1 MLIKQ
6 QTDTQTVFRLQM
18 NETTENFWLA
28 LTEPVLEPAPI
39 FFRLYYNERG
49 EPVSY
54 SMDDRPGNY
63 IEIDAE
69 TYQRSSS
76 NVRVVNGKIVP
87 VVYKR
92 PTSKLTPD
100 PVGTPCSIENVSVVV
115 AEDQPHIKW
124 SLKSN
129 ESN

>member
-1 MLIKQ
+1 MLTKQ
-6 QTDTQTVFRLQM
+6 QTDTQTVFHLKM
-18 NETTENFWLA
+18 NETTENFWRALA
-28 LTEPVLEPAPI
+28 EPALEPAPI

-54 SMDDRPGNY
+54 SMDDLPGNY

-69 TYQRSSS
+69 TYQRSRS
-76 NVRVVNGKIVP
+76 NVRVVDGKLVP

-92 PTSKLTPD
+92 PTNKLTPSTA
-100 PVGTPCSIENVSVVV
+100 GTPCSVENVSVVV
-115 AEDQPHIKW
+115 AEDQPHTKW

>member
-1 MLIKQ
+1 
-6 QTDTQTVFRLQM
+6 M

-28 LTEPVLEPAPI
+28 LAEPMPEPAPI
-39 FFRLYYNERG
+39 FFRLYYNECG

-54 SMDDRPGNY
+54 SMEDLPGNY

-69 TYQRSSS
+69 TYQCSRF
-76 NVRVVNGKIVP
+76 NVRVVDGKIIP

-92 PTSKLTPD
+92 PTSKLTP
-100 PVGTPCSIENVSVVV
+100 GTAGTACSPNNVSVVV
-115 AEDQPHIKW
+115 AQDQPHIKW

>member
-1 MLIKQ
+1 
-6 QTDTQTVFRLQM
+6 M
-18 NETTENFWLA
+18 NKTTENFWLA
-28 LTEPVLEPAPI
+28 LAEPVPDPVPV

-54 SMDDRPGNY
+54 SMDDLPGNY

-69 TYQRSSS
+69 TYQRSRS
-76 NVRVVNGKIVP
+76 NVRVVDGKIVP
-87 VVYKR
+87 VIHKR
-92 PTSKLTPD
+92 PTSKLKPGATGTTCAPD
-100 PVGTPCSIENVSVVV
+100 NVSVVV

>member
-1 MLIKQ
+1 
-6 QTDTQTVFRLQM
+6 M

-28 LTEPVLEPAPI
+28 LAEPVLEPAPI

-54 SMDDRPGNY
+54 SMDDLPGNY

-69 TYQRSSS
+69 TYHRSSV
-76 NVRVVNGKIVP
+76 NVRVVDGKLVP

-92 PTSKLTPD
+92 PTSKLKP
-100 PVGTPCSIENVSVVV
+100 GTAGTACSTENVSVVV
-115 AEDQPHIKW
+115 PESQPHIKW

>member
-1 MLIKQ
+1 MLTKQ
-6 QTDTQTVFRLQM
+6 QTDTQTVFRLPM

-28 LTEPVLEPAPI
+28 LTEPALTPAPI

-54 SMDDRPGNY
+54 SMDDLPGNY

-69 TYQRSSS
+69 TYQRSRF
-76 NVRVVNGKIVP
+76 NVRVVNGKLVP

-92 PTSKLTPD
+92 PTSKLKPD
-100 PVGTPCSIENVSVVV
+100 ATGTPCSIENVSVVV

>member
-1 MLIKQ
+1 MLTKQ
-6 QTDTQTVFRLQM
+6 QTDTQTVSRLQM

-28 LTEPVLEPAPI
+28 LAETSPESAPI

-54 SMDDRPGNY
+54 SMDDLPGNY

-69 TYQRSSS
+69 TYQRSSQR
-76 NVRVVNGKIVP
+76 VRVIDGKLVHILP
-87 VVYKR
+87 KKS
-92 PTSKLTPD
+92 TSKLMP
-100 PVGTPCSIENVSVVV
+100 GTTGTACSIENVSVVV
-115 AEDQPHIKW
+115 AEDQPHTKW

>member
-1 MLIKQ
+1 MEDL
-6 QTDTQTVFRLQM
+6 
-18 NETTENFWLA
+18 
-28 LTEPVLEPAPI
+28 
-39 FFRLYYNERG
+39 
-49 EPVSY
+49 
-54 SMDDRPGNY
+54 PGNY

-69 TYQRSSS
+69 TYQRSRS
-76 NVRVVNGKIVP
+76 NVRVVDGKLVP

-92 PTSKLTPD
+92 PVSKLKPSTA
-100 PVGTPCSIENVSVVV
+100 GTACLPNNVSVVV

>member
-1 MLIKQ
+1 MLTKQ

-28 LTEPVLEPAPI
+28 LTEPVPEPAPI

-54 SMDDRPGNY
+54 SMEDMPGNY

-69 TYQRSSS
+69 TYQRSRS
-76 NVRVVNGKIVP
+76 NVRVVDGKLVP

-92 PTSKLTPD
+92 PVSKLKPSTA
-100 PVGTPCSIENVSVVV
+100 GTSCSIENVSVVV
-115 AEDQPHIKW
+115 AENQPHIKW

>member
-1 MLIKQ
+1 MLTKQ

-28 LTEPVLEPAPI
+28 LAEPVPDPVPI

-54 SMDDRPGNY
+54 SMDDLPGNY

-69 TYQRSSS
+69 TYQRSGS
-76 NVRVVNGKIVP
+76 NVRVVDGKLVP

-92 PTSKLTPD
+92 PVSKLKPSTT
-100 PVGTPCSIENVSVVV
+100 GTPCCVENVSVVV

>member
-1 MLIKQ
+1 MLTKQ
-6 QTDTQTVFRLQM
+6 QTDTQTVFRLPM

-28 LTEPVLEPAPI
+28 LTEPVPEPVPI

-69 TYQRSSS
+69 TYQRSRF
-76 NVRVVNGKIVP
+76 NVRVVDGKLVP

-92 PTSKLTPD
+92 PTSKLTPSIA
-100 PVGTPCSIENVSVVV
+100 GTPCSVENVSVVV

>member
-1 MLIKQ
+1 MLTKQ
-6 QTDTQTVFRLQM
+6 QTDTQTVFLLQM

-28 LTEPVLEPAPI
+28 LTEPVPEPAPI

-69 TYQRSSS
+69 TYQLSRF
-76 NVRVVNGKIVP
+76 NVRVVDGKLVP

-92 PTSKLTPD
+92 PVSKLKPSTA
-100 PVGTPCSIENVSVVV
+100 GTSCSIENVSVVV
-115 AEDQPHIKW
+115 AENQPHIKW

>member
-1 MLIKQ
+1 MLIKA
-6 QTDTQTVFRLQM
+6 QTDTQTVFRPQM

-28 LTEPVLEPAPI
+28 LTEPVPEPVPI

-54 SMDDRPGNY
+54 SMDDLPGNY

-69 TYQRSSS
+69 TYQRSSQR
-76 NVRVVNGKIVP
+76 VRVIDGKLVHIIP
-87 VVYKR
+87 KK
-92 PTSKLTPD
+92 PTSKLMPG
-100 PVGTPCSIENVSVVV
+100 PAGTPCSVENISVVV
-115 AEDQPHIKW
+115 PEDQSHIKW
-124 SLKSN
+124 SLKSD

>member
-1 MLIKQ
+1 MLTKQ
-6 QTDTQTVFRLQM
+6 QTDTQTEFHLQM
-18 NETTENFWLA
+18 NETTENFWRALA
-28 LTEPVLEPAPI
+28 EPAPEPVPI

-69 TYQRSSS
+69 TYQRSRF
-76 NVRVVNGKIVP
+76 NVRVVDGKLVP

-92 PTSKLTPD
+92 PVSKLKPSTA
-100 PVGTPCSIENVSVVV
+100 GTPCSIENVSVVV

>member
-1 MLIKQ
+1 MLTKQ

-28 LTEPVLEPAPI
+28 LTEPVPEPAPI

-54 SMDDRPGNY
+54 SMEHLPGNY

-69 TYQRSSS
+69 TYQRSRS
-76 NVRVVNGKIVP
+76 NVRVVDGKIVP
-87 VVYKR
+87 VIHKR
-92 PTSKLTPD
+92 PTSKLKPSTA
-100 PVGTPCSIENVSVVV
+100 GTACSVENVSVVV

>member
-1 MLIKQ
+1 MLIKT
-6 QTDTQTVFRLQM
+6 QTDTQTVFRPQM

-28 LTEPVLEPAPI
+28 LTEPVPEPVPI

-54 SMDDRPGNY
+54 SMEDLPGNY

-69 TYQRSSS
+69 TYQRSSQR
-76 NVRVVNGKIVP
+76 VRVIAGKLVHIMP
-87 VVYKR
+87 KKS
-92 PTSKLTPD
+92 TSKLMPG
-100 PVGTPCSIENVSVVV
+100 PAGTPCSVENISIVV

>member
-1 MLIKQ
+1 MLTKQ
-6 QTDTQTVFRLQM
+6 QIDTQTVFRLQM

-28 LTEPVLEPAPI
+28 LTEPVPDSAPI
-39 FFRLYYNERG
+39 FFRLYYNECG

-54 SMDDRPGNY
+54 SMEDLPGNY

-69 TYQRSSS
+69 SYQRSSQR
-76 NVRVVNGKIVP
+76 VRVIDGKLVHIVP
-87 VVYKR
+87 KKS
-92 PTSKLTPD
+92 TSKLMPG

-115 AEDQPHIKW
+115 AENQPHIKW

>member
-1 MLIKQ
+1 MLTKQ

-28 LTEPVLEPAPI
+28 LAEPVPEPVPI

-54 SMDDRPGNY
+54 SMEDLPGNY

-69 TYQRSSS
+69 TYQRSRF
-76 NVRVVNGKIVP
+76 NVQVVDGKLVHIIP
-87 VVYKR
+87 KKF
-92 PTSKLTPD
+92 TSKLKPGNTGTTCAPD
-100 PVGTPCSIENVSVVV
+100 NVSVVV
-115 AEDQPHIKW
+115 AQDQPHIKW

>member
-1 MLIKQ
+1 MLTKQ

-28 LTEPVLEPAPI
+28 LAEPAPEPVPI

-54 SMDDRPGNY
+54 SMEDLPGNY

-69 TYQRSSS
+69 TYHRSSF
-76 NVRVVNGKIVP
+76 NVRVVDGKLVP

-92 PTSKLTPD
+92 PVSKLKPSTA
-100 PVGTPCSIENVSVVV
+100 GTACAPNNVSVVV
-115 AEDQPHIKW
+115 AEDRPHTKW